1 MGVRNTCGTAPVA
14 DQRCRQINQ
23 CLEKGRPAPPNRAVV
38 FMRFLFSQVCRN
50 PQAPPERAY
59 RSTSENPLGG
69 RVTYPSTLGALAGVF
84 LAYALHFHS
93 VGIERVACAVTSSQL
108 RLLLGWVFR
117 NLTGER

>member
-1 MGVRNTCGTAPVA
+1 MGESETPVA
-14 DQRCRQINQ
+14 WKRADPPIPI
-23 CLEKGRPAPPNRAVV
+23 GRS
-38 FMRFLFSQVCRN
+38 FLCVSYSAKFAEILKRPRGWSLN
-50 PQAPPERAY
+50 WERAY

-69 RVTYPSTLGALAGVF
+69 RATTYPSTLGALAGVF